1 MTTSTVRIVEPPDD
15 DAWENVGRRFGVWAS
30 LEEENILVVVL
41 VEAGVR
47 VKSMEP
53 KGGLLT
59 PFIAIS

>member
-47 VKSMEP
+47 VKSM
-53 KGGLLT
+53 
-59 PFIAIS
+59 A